1 MKKLFGFTAV
11 LAFSLL
17 LSTSTFAQLRKIPAE
32 VTDAFST
39 KYPDAKEVEWKDR
52 LTNFTAG
59 FSSDGKSY
67 LASFNKKGEWQSTEQ
82 EVEESELPD
91 VIKDS
96 FSKTK
101 YSDWEI
107 SKVIKIELPGDEEQY
122 KLEIASG
129 DIKKRNLYFNIK
141 GRLLK
146 DKLTI

>member
-59 FSSDGKSY
+59 FSSAGKSY

-82 EVEESELPD
+82 EVEQSELPD

-101 YSDWEI
+101 YADWEI

-129 DIKKRNLYFNIK
+129 DIKKRNLYFNTK

>member
-32 VTDAFST
+32 VTDAFIT

-59 FSSDGKSY
+59 FSSAGKSY

-82 EVEESELPD
+82 EVEQSELPD

-101 YSDWEI
+101 YADWEI

-129 DIKKRNLYFNIK
+129 DIKKRNLYFNTK